1 MQLCNEPHRNWI
13 ERKLLEW
20 PNKQL
25 ILIASLCT
33 RYNINKI
40 LFSDYIS
47 FDATAKQQTA
57 NSNMKMEIQSD
68 DAKRS
73 KKGKGLIRFLPIA
86 STIDRVYCIFRC
98 IKNWFNNLSLFDYF
112 YRSRLSAVGFSCK
125 REFVY
130 LYSSVRKSLI
140 MFP

>member
-1 MQLCNEPHRNWI
+1 MQLCNEPHRNRI

-25 ILIASLCT
+25 ILIALYT
-33 RYNINKI
+33 IQYQQNIIFRLYFVRCYSK
-40 LFSDYIS
+40 
-47 FDATAKQQTA
+47 TA

-86 STIDRVYCIFRC
+86 STIDRVYCISRC